1 MGVFDVQ
8 TKSLLIGSNGCAEQ
22 LLSSV
27 YSAWDVYHGHETTK
41 RSHMRRTLVPAYLL
55 MQMNVHVC
63 KPGEILYKK
72 HGHSYWDRRGVCYV
86 VVSMTSAIFHRVAEF
101 RGE

>member
-1 MGVFDVQ
+1 MIY
-8 TKSLLIGSNGCAEQ
+8 SLRYKTEQ
-22 LLSSV
+22 LPSSV

-63 KPGEILYKK
+63 KPGEILYKNK
-72 HGHSYWDRRGVCYV
+72 NMVTHIEMEEVY
-86 VVSMTSAIFHRVAEF
+86 AIPLLV
-101 RGE
+101 